1 MKITRR
7 QIRRIV
13 RRTIYEGFNVS
24 FEGVDAT
31 ISRGDI
37 ILNNSRYEL
46 FVGLPFGVEGPKVTI
61 TDLEPAG
68 DSVIVSGESKGKSL
82 RKALNQKAID
92 VIKRNVGKR
101 EFLVP
106 GKIVSV
112 IFKRA

>member
-13 RRTIYEGFNVS
+13 RRTLHEGFNVS
-24 FEGVDAT
+24 LGGVDAQ

-37 ILNNSRYEL
+37 ILNNNRYEL

-61 TDLEPAG
+61 TDLQPEG
-68 DSVIVSGESKGKSL
+68 DSVIVSGEARGKRL

-101 EFLVP
+101 EFLVR
-106 GKIVSV
+106 KDSICA
-112 IFKRA
+112 I